1 MTQWSRELVGAV
13 IEIEWTGQAVFRM
26 EPASERVGKGTFLDQ
41 GVAAATRAWLVGE
54 LIQRP
59 R

>member
-1 MTQWSRELVGAV
+1 MGVGGV
-13 IEIEWTGQAVFRM
+13 TEIEWTGQAVFRM
-26 EPASERVGKGTFLDQ
+26 EPTSERVGKGTFLDQ
-41 GVAAATRAWLVGE
+41 GVAAATWAWLVGQ

>member
-1 MTQWSRELVGAV
+1 MWGV

-26 EPASERVGKGTFLDQ
+26 EPASERVEKGTFLDQ
-41 GVAAATRAWLVGE
+41 GVAAETRTWHVGE